1 MKFTMTEN
9 GFSGELPFGTLN
21 VSTNEEF
28 GFRPY
33 QLMAASLAICSAGI
47 VRKVLE
53 KKRMPADD
61 ILVEVKEIVRI
72 DEEAGRIAKVH
83 LHFVIT
89 GDVDSTKMDHIMELT
104 RKNCSM
110 VRSVENCIEV
120 IETYEIVRK

>member
-9 GFSGELPFGTLN
+9 GFTGDLPFGALH

-33 QLMAASLAICSAGI
+33 QLMVASLAICSAG
-47 VRKVLE
+47 VLRKVLE
-53 KKRMPADD
+53 KKRTPAED
-61 ILVEVKEIVRI
+61 IQVEVKEIVRI

-83 LHFVIT
+83 LHFIIK
-89 GDVDSTKMDHIMELT
+89 GNINESKMDLNLELT

-110 VRSVENCIEV
+110 VRSVEDSMEV
-120 IETYEIVRK
+120 IETYELIR